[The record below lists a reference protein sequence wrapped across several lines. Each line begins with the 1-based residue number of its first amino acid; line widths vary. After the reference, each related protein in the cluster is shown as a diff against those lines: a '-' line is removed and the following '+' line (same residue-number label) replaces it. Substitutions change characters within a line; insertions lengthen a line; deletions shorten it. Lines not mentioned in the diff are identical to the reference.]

1 LEPANDPN
9 SQQSQ
14 SRKAETERRE
24 AMVMF
29 RTTPSLKALAERVA
43 RSEGRS
49 LANFLEQL
57 IWAGCR
63 EGLGRAAY
71 QAAGEGK
78 TPAMEFDAA

>member
-1 LEPANDPN
+1 
-9 SQQSQ
+9 
-14 SRKAETERRE
+14 
-24 AMVMF
+24 MF